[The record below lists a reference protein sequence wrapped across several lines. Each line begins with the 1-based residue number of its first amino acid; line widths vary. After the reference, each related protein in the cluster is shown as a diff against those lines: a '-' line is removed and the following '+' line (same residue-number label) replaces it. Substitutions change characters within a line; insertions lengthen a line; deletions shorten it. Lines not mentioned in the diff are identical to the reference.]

1 MPDKKTYKGI
11 DITYLPETTVSLMKE
26 LSDEELKKNKGAIDL
41 ENYALSLLQDFDSET
56 AKYLQASIYLGHYL
70 EEDKD
75 IIDEK
80 DISEQIMYLR
90 NFYEGNGFTVDYDKM
105 INTYKKEEK
114 LIISLISK

>member
-1 MPDKKTYKGI
+1 MSDKKFYKGI
-11 DITYLPETTVSLMKE
+11 DITYLPETTVSLMKD

-56 AKYLQASIYLGHYL
+56 TKYLQASIYLGHCL

-80 DISEQIMYLR
+80 EISQRVMYLR
-90 NFYEGNGFTVDYDKM
+90 DFYEGNGFTVDYDKM
-105 INTYKKEEK
+105 IEYIQKGREAYHVLND
-114 LIISLISK
+114 

>member
-1 MPDKKTYKGI
+1 MPDKKFYKGI

-26 LSDEELKKNKGAIDL
+26 LTDEELKKIAIDL

-56 AKYLQASIYLGHYL
+56 TKYLQASIYLGHCL

-75 IIDEK
+75 ILDEK
-80 DISEQIMYLR
+80 DISQKVMYLR

-105 INTYKKEEK
+105 VEYIQKGREAYHILND
-114 LIISLISK
+114 

>member
-1 MPDKKTYKGI
+1 MSNKKFYKGI

-75 IIDEK
+75 VLDEK
-80 DISEQIMYLR
+80 DISQRVMYLR
-90 NFYEGNGFTVDYDKM
+90 DFYEGEGFTVDYDKM
-105 INTYKKEEK
+105 VEYIQKGRESYHVLND
-114 LIISLISK
+114 